1 MNTCEV
7 SGKTIVQKRELFVKT
22 PEIFLR
28 SEGTKKKGEPRGAH
42 LFLPEHGLC
51 YAGLTGVPW
60 SFISLL
66 TGFLSSVFLSSVI
79 LTSGVA
85 PGFPDVPVGDA
96 TGDGA
101 GLAVVTGAGVGT
113 GLFGATG
120 FASQAPR
127 TAAETAKTDVNIN
140 DLLIVFLLKK
150 IKARTHTVRWQTS
163 AAGGIVNGSFTVCRK
178 I

>member
-28 SEGTKKKGEPRGAH
+28 SEGTKKGEPRGAH
-42 LFLPEHGLC
+42 LFLPKHGLC

-66 TGFLSSVFLSSVI
+66 TGFLLSVFLSSVF

-85 PGFPDVPVGDA
+85 PGFPGVPV
-96 TGDGA
+96 GDGA
-101 GLAVVTGAGVGT
+101 GLAVFTGAGVGA
-113 GLFGATG
+113 GLLGTAG

-127 TAAETAKTDVNIN
+127 TAAETAKTDVNIK
-140 DLLIVFLLKK
+140 DLLIVFLLKN
-150 IKARTHTVRWQTS
+150 IKHGPNAVRWQTS
-163 AAGGIVNGSFTVCRK
+163 AAGGIVNGSFMVCRK